1 MSKLTLYE
9 LSNEFKKLLDNLED
23 HDDTDLIEYI
33 EEIEASF
40 NQKSLNVGK
49 MINEIE
55 DLCERI
61 REKEKTNASRRQSLK
76 NKALSLRNYLR
87 ENFEKTGTSKVQDED
102 ISISIQNNPAK
113 VNIIDESLIPQK
125 FISTKTVEST
135 DKKAIKESLQNN
147 EEVPGCELVQEKRI
161 NIK

>member
-1 MSKLTLYE
+1 MQIKAIKLQPNEPFNWASGWKSPIYCDNRTTL
-9 LSNEFKKLLDNLED
+9 
-23 HDDTDLIEYI
+23 
-33 EEIEASF
+33 SF
-40 NQKSLNVGK
+40 PQ
-49 MINEIE
+49 I
-55 DLCERI
+55 
-61 REKEKTNASRRQSLK
+61 
-76 NKALSLRNYLR
+76 RNYLR

-135 DKKAIKESLQNN
+135 DKKAIKQSLQNN

-161 NIK
+161 SIK